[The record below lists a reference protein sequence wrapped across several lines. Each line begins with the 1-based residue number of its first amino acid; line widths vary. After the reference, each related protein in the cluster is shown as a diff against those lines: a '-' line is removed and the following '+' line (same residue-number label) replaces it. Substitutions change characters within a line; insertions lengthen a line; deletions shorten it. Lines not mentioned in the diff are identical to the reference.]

1 LSPTATVADPPVHL
15 SGAFEA
21 RCRQARCRITG
32 GVGLEPVLDLGPMPL
47 TNALVSEPQA
57 PPDNRYPLELAFSP
71 HCSLLQIIETV
82 PAAELFCH
90 DYPYYSSV
98 SETLLGHARDNALEL
113 IERRGL
119 GAGSL
124 VVELASNDGY
134 LLRNFVERGVPV
146 LGIDPADGPAQ
157 VAERAGAATRVAF
170 FTRELAAQ
178 LRREGRAADVIIAN
192 NVLAHVEDTNG
203 FVAGIR
209 TLLKDDGLAVIEVP
223 YVRDMVDEC
232 EYDTIYHEHLCY
244 FSVTALDVL
253 FRQHGLFLNDER
265 RLAIHG
271 GSLRLFVEPR
281 ERVSRSVRHLLAD
294 EHCDGLDRLAYYAD
308 FGRRVRALRGKLRS
322 LLAELKRE
330 GRRIAGYGAAAKGV
344 IQLNYCG
351 IDGTTLDYVVDRN
364 PHKHGRCVPGVRVP
378 IHAPERLLQAPPDYL
393 LILAWNFKEEIM
405 AQQAEFSRRGGRF
418 IVPVPEPVVL
428 G

>member
-1 LSPTATVADPPVHL
+1 MS
-15 SGAFEA
+15 
-21 RCRQARCRITG
+21 G

-47 TNALVSEPQA
+47 ADAFPSAEQLAA
-57 PPDNRYPLELAFSP
+57 PDRCYPLELAFSP
-71 HCSLLQIIETV
+71 HCGLLQILETV
-82 PAAELFCH
+82 PATELFCQ

-98 SETLLGHARDNALEL
+98 SETLLRHARESAFEL

-119 GAGSL
+119 GPRSL

-146 LGIDPADGPAQ
+146 LGIDPAAGPARAAGQ
-157 VAERAGAATRVAF
+157 VGVTTLVEF
-170 FTRELAAQ
+170 FTRDLATD
-178 LRREGRAADVIIAN
+178 LRGQGRAADVVMAN

-209 TLLKDDGLAVIEVP
+209 TLLREDGLAVIEVP
-223 YVRDMVDEC
+223 YVRDMVDYC

-253 FRQHGLFLNDER
+253 FRQQGLFLNEVR

-281 ERVSRSVRHLLAD
+281 ERVGESVRRMLA
-294 EHCDGLDRLAYYAD
+294 EEQRDGLDRLAYYAD
-308 FGRRVRALRGKLRS
+308 FGRRVRALRDKLRT
-322 LLAELKRE
+322 LLADLKR
-330 GRRIAGYGAAAKGV
+330 GGATIAGYAAAAKGV
-344 IQLNYCG
+344 VQLNYCG
-351 IDGTTLDYVVDRN
+351 IDASMIDYVVDRN
-364 PHKHGRCVPGVRVP
+364 PRKQGRYIPGVRIP
-378 IHAPERLLQAPPDYL
+378 IYAPERLIQSPPDFL
-393 LILAWNFKEEIM
+393 LILAWNFKDEII
-405 AQQAEFSRRGGRF
+405 AQQAEYARRGGRF
-418 IVPVPEPVVL
+418 IVPVPEPRVL